1 MGAPEYTPMKTNG
14 RRRLRLGALT
24 VGLLLLVNPSVNLF
38 DLLPDFIG
46 YALILY
52 ATAPAAEAA
61 PYFADARERFLKL
74 FWVGASKY
82 PALLLM
88 MAIYA
93 GDLTQRSIIAVFA
106 LVYATVELLLLIPA
120 FRFLCEGFFYLG
132 DRHDCDVAIAREG
145 KLIPEHLPRLAYI
158 FFTARA
164 IGSFLPE
171 LALVPY
177 GEEGETQ
184 RFAAQMLRAYPFLVL
199 LSLLVVLC
207 LAIFYF
213 RRMHAYLRRLQ
224 RDGRAEEIIGRLLSE
239 RRLALAR
246 KQDYRA
252 IKTATVW
259 LIVAAGLSIDLV
271 LDHINF
277 VPDVLSGAALV
288 VAFIILGS
296 RIPHIRIGV
305 AVAGAYSVAA
315 LVSYVLLTGFYSRYT
330 ISDLYGRGDAA
341 LSAYGAYLSAALAE
355 LILSAALG
363 VFLVY
368 LLIKMIPYVADSFG
382 EQESIQTMHLR
393 RSMKREAILVG
404 VIHLLAA
411 GASYANA
418 LLSQYTKNITLESG
432 AGSTVLPPTTSA
444 TVPLVDGF
452 WLVPLLAAVAELI
465 AVLHLTSRFRTESDL
480 TYSDI
485 VQI

>member
-1 MGAPEYTPMKTNG
+1 MDASLPRG

-52 ATAPAAEAA
+52 AIAPAADAA

-74 FWVGASKY
+74 FWLGASKY

-93 GDLTQRSIIAVFA
+93 GDMTQRSIIAVFA
-106 LVYATVELLLLIPA
+106 LVYAALELLLLIPA

-132 DRHDCDVAIAREG
+132 DRHDCSVAIAREG
-145 KLIPEHLPRLAYI
+145 KLIPEHLPRLSYI
-158 FFTARA
+158 FFAVRA
-164 IGSFLPE
+164 AGSCVPE
-171 LALVPY
+171 FALVPF

-199 LSLLVVLC
+199 LAFLVVLGF
-207 LAIFYF
+207 AIFYF
-213 RRMHAYLRRLQ
+213 RRMRAYLRRLS
-224 RDGRAEEIIGRLLSE
+224 RDGRAEEII
-239 RRLALAR
+239 RRLERERELELSR

-259 LIVAAGLSIDLV
+259 LIAAAGLSIDLV
-271 LDHINF
+271 LDNINF
-277 VPDVLSGAALV
+277 VPDVLSGVAFA

-296 RIPHIRIGV
+296 RIPYIRVGIAIAGGYS
-305 AVAGAYSVAA
+305 AVA
-315 LVSYVLLTGFYSRYT
+315 LVSYILLTGFHSRYAITDLYSR
-330 ISDLYGRGDAA
+330 GGEA
-341 LSAYGAYLSAALAE
+341 LSAYSGYLTSALAE
-355 LILSAALG
+355 LILSALLG
-363 VFLVY
+363 IFLAY
-368 LLIKMIPYVADSFG
+368 LLIKMIPFVADSFG
-382 EQESIQTMHLR
+382 EEESMQTARLR

-404 VIHLLAA
+404 AIHLLAA
-411 GASYANA
+411 GASYAHA
-418 LLSQYTKNITLESG
+418 ILSQYTKNIILESG
-432 AGSTVLPPTTSA
+432 TGNTALPPATSA

-452 WLVPLLAAVAELI
+452 WLVPVLTATLELI
-465 AVLHLTSRFRTESDL
+465 VVLHLTSRFRSESEL

-485 VQI
+485 IHI